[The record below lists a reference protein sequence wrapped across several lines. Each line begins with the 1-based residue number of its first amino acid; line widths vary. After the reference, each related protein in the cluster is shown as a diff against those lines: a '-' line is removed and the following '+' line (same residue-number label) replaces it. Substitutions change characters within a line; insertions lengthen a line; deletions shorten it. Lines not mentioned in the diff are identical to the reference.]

1 MSEEERDA
9 TSPYTKDPG
18 PPGDTPTMGGLVTN
32 TDAPDEEVFDENEE
46 DQIDQG
52 SWLVDR
58 ARQIYQSST
67 NYLDANIIS
76 KWERSLS
83 HFNNEHSGDS
93 RFSRSN
99 YKRSRVFRPKT
110 RANIKN
116 QEANMA
122 AAAFS
127 THQLVDI
134 QPKVK
139 NNPDQIVSA
148 KITQSLL
155 QHRLSTKM
163 PWFLTVLGAYQ
174 DTKNYGVC
182 ITHQYWSYKEDT
194 DIIPAFD
201 SDNNPILDVDP
212 ETGEAVPMGVER
224 RIVRD
229 DSLHCDNV
237 PPENFRF
244 DPMCD
249 WRDPIN
255 TSPYL
260 VYLQPIYVNEALEM
274 METEDPKTNKPMWK
288 KYTMGEIL
296 STRRQNFDRTR
307 QAREGRDRVDPADEQ
322 AGNGYTTV
330 WAHMNIIK
338 VNGDDLVY
346 WTMGTEL
353 LLTEPQKLIDLYPHL
368 LAGERPF
375 TLGVSNIETHKSYPA
390 GDNEL
395 ASPLQLEI
403 NDVANQRMDN
413 VKLALNK
420 RYYIRRGGQVDLDA
434 LIRNVPGGGVM
445 VNDPEKDIKTVDT
458 RDVTASSYREQEML
472 GMEMD
477 ELLGGFNPTAGQQQ
491 GKQQSNGSM
500 EMQAGSAG
508 SVQDYSIRIFIETWM
523 EPTLRQMVQLIQMY
537 ETDQTLLTIAAEEA
551 QLFTRYGVEEVT
563 DALLQQELLV
573 NVNVGIANT
582 DPIKRIEKLVF
593 GVTKVSELPGMVDRM
608 KSSSVSDEIFGQL
621 GYKDA
626 SRFFMND
633 EEYAKDLEENPP
645 GPPPEIELQQQEL
658 QKNIEEDKRR
668 HERELMLLQQ
678 KDRIEFARLA
688 LEKQIK
694 LEELYSRLGVEK
706 MKDETIRDQAALRE
720 QNKATEIALK
730 RTQQT
735 GGTK

>member
-1 MSEEERDA
+1 
-9 TSPYTKDPG
+9 
-18 PPGDTPTMGGLVTN
+18 
-32 TDAPDEEVFDENEE
+32 
-46 DQIDQG
+46 
-52 SWLVDR
+52 
-58 ARQIYQSST
+58 
-67 NYLDANIIS
+67 
-76 KWERSLS
+76 
-83 HFNNEHSGDS
+83 
-93 RFSRSN
+93 
-99 YKRSRVFRPKT
+99 
-110 RANIKN
+110 
-116 QEANMA
+116 
-122 AAAFS
+122 
-127 THQLVDI
+127 
-134 QPKVK
+134 
-139 NNPDQIVSA
+139 
-148 KITQSLL
+148 
-155 QHRLSTKM
+155 
-163 PWFLTVLGAYQ
+163 
-174 DTKNYGVC
+174 
-182 ITHQYWSYKEDT
+182 
-194 DIIPAFD
+194 
-201 SDNNPILDVDP
+201 
-212 ETGEAVPMGVER
+212 
-224 RIVRD
+224 
-229 DSLHCDNV
+229 
-237 PPENFRF
+237 
-244 DPMCD
+244 
-249 WRDPIN
+249 
-255 TSPYL
+255 
-260 VYLQPIYVNEALEM
+260 
-274 METEDPKTNKPMWK
+274 
-288 KYTMGEIL
+288 
-296 STRRQNFDRTR
+296 
-307 QAREGRDRVDPADEQ
+307 
-322 AGNGYTTV
+322 
-330 WAHMNIIK
+330 
-338 VNGDDLVY
+338 
-346 WTMGTEL
+346 
-353 LLTEPQKLIDLYPHL
+353 
-368 LAGERPF
+368 
-375 TLGVSNIETHKSYPA
+375 
-390 GDNEL
+390 
-395 ASPLQLEI
+395 
-403 NDVANQRMDN
+403 
-413 VKLALNK
+413 
-420 RYYIRRGGQVDLDA
+420 
-434 LIRNVPGGGVM
+434 M